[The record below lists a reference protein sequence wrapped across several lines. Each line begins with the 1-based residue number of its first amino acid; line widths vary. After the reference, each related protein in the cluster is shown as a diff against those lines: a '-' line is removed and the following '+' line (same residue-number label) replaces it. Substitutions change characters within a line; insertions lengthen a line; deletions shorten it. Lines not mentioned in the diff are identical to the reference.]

1 MKDNIKNLSEKLNN
15 HDDSLFSINNN
26 VSNIKINLDD
36 TSTSLENT
44 KRE

>member
-1 MKDNIKNLSEKLNN
+1 
-15 HDDSLFSINNN
+15 

-44 KRE
+44 KREQDN